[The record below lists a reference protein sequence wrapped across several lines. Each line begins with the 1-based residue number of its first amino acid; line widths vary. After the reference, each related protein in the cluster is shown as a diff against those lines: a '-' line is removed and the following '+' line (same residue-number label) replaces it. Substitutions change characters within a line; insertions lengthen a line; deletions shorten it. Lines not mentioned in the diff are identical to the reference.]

1 MMNSYFLLPRN
12 HNNYTLGHETS
23 EHKTL
28 RKRMQM
34 IVYVG
39 ESVRR
44 LKTETVSSPMQY
56 KIGTV
61 LYSNLNSELSGLEFF
76 MKRSGV
82 LSVL

>member
-1 MMNSYFLLPRN
+1 
-12 HNNYTLGHETS
+12 
-23 EHKTL
+23 
-28 RKRMQM
+28 MQM

-61 LYSNLNSELSGLEFF
+61 LYSNLNSQLSGLEFF

-82 LSVL
+82 LSVLRKVQGFVRFQSGYMNNSSSLYS